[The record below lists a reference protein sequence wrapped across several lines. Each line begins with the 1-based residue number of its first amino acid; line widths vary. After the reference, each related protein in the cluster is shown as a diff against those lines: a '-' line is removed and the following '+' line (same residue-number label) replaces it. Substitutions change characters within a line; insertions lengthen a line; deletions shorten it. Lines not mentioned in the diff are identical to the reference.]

1 LDVSEPRLVG
11 ELVEFSPAVEDEL
24 QFGEQGVC
32 MKSNAPIERN
42 QIPIEVVDN
51 LKSGRLFREEHREA
65 SGEWFDV
72 AGVITDFRQD
82 VF

>member
-1 LDVSEPRLVG
+1 MDVSEPRLVG
-11 ELVEFSPAVEDEL
+11 ELVELAPAVEDEL
-24 QFGEQGVC
+24 QFGEQGIC
-32 MKSNAPIERN
+32 MKSNAPVKRN
-42 QIPIEVVDN
+42 QIPIEVVEN
-51 LKSGRLFREEHREA
+51 LKSRRLFREENREA